1 MKTIALALVLG
12 TLSTS
17 AFSQS
22 LGGLLGRA
30 ANAVGG
36 KADCTATYAVSKAGV
51 FGQDRTTKVKQIKGR
66 SIQDACE
73 KAKKENDSDSGVFG
87 NSTIYLE
94 SLACT
99 IKGGVNVDVDV
110 QTCESRI

>member
-1 MKTIALALVLG
+1 MKTVIFTLALA

-22 LGGLLGRA
+22 IGGLLGRA

-51 FGQDRTTKVKQIKGR
+51 FGQDRTTKIKQIKGR

-94 SLACT
+94 SLTCT